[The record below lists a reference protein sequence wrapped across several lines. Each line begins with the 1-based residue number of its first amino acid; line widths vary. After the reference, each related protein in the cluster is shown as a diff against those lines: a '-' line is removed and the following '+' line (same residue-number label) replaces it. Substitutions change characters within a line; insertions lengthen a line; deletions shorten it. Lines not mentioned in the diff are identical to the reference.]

1 MRLCRGEALEFEL
14 PAADTPLSSISMEVY
29 DECACTHCTSDVR
42 LLFCC
47 TNADCWLWLRASRDR
62 GGEETDDFIGGCV
75 FPLAA
80 FVDAGEEWTQHP
92 CTRVLRDRMPTAEP
106 EPEPEPE
113 EEEEEEEES
122 FVEEMENPLAVAGA
136 LKWEAK
142 REARKKATEA

>member
-1 MRLCRGEALEFEL
+1 MR
-14 PAADTPLSSISMEVY
+14 PHPL
-29 DECACTHCTSDVR
+29 HFR
-42 LLFCC
+42 LLFRC
-47 TNADCWLWLRASRDR
+47 TILADGRLWLRASRDR

-106 EPEPEPE
+106 QSEPEPEPEE

-142 REARKKATEA
+142 REAKKKATEA